1 MSGQITNPLSSDFNP
16 TSSISF
22 SSESIPIAAYGLI
35 GLTSLT
41 LAYVTLIAS
50 SQGGKSPAG
59 TASSATSMLPSI
71 FSPKTPAS
79 PSMIVSPFS
88 SPSPVPASAQAAS
101 SIPMAQAVP
110 VTPTP
115 EQGPLAKPSQGGKTR
130 HNKKHQKHK
139 KTKRSKR

>member
-1 MSGQITNPLSSDFNP
+1 MSGYITNPFSSDFNP
-16 TSSISF
+16 TTSISF

-50 SQGGKSPAG
+50 SQGGKSPTG
-59 TASSATSMLPSI
+59 SATSMLPSI
-71 FSPKTPAS
+71 FSPKTPTS
-79 PSMIVSPFS
+79 PSMIVSPFG

-115 EQGPLAKPSQGGKTR
+115 EQGPLAKPAMGGKTR
-130 HNKKHQKHK
+130 HHKKHHKHK
-139 KTKRSKR
+139 KTKRSKH

>member
-50 SQGGKSPAG
+50 GQGGKSPSG
-59 TASSATSMLPSI
+59 PASSATSMLPSI

-79 PSMIVSPFS
+79 PSMIVSPFGS
-88 SPSPVPASAQAAS
+88 STSAQAAS

-115 EQGPLAKPSQGGKTR
+115 EQGPLAKPAMGGKTR
-130 HNKKHQKHK
+130 HNKKHHKHK

>member
-1 MSGQITNPLSSDFNP
+1 MSGNIINPLSSDFNP

-50 SQGGKSPAG
+50 SQGGKSPA
-59 TASSATSMLPSI
+59 SSATSMLPSI

-79 PSMIVSPFS
+79 PSMVVSPFG
-88 SPSPVPASAQAAS
+88 PVTASAQAAS

-115 EQGPLAKPSQGGKTR
+115 EQGPLAKPAMGGKTSR
-130 HNKKHQKHK
+130 HKKDRKHK